1 MAKATGAK
9 GTRSRITAAK
19 PAIRKAAAIAEAVD
33 APLPP
38 PFPRPRGM
46 SADAG
51 VEISEDAF
59 PELDAVAA
67 IQRGL
72 HAYNQEMGGN
82 YDREPVTLLARAP
95 DGTARGGL
103 LGLTFWGWLFIDWLW
118 LSRDLRGKGVG
129 SELLLRAEAIA
140 RERGC
145 AHAYTDTFSFQ
156 APDFWLQNGYAEFGR
171 LDGMPAGHAR
181 IWFRKAL

>member
-1 MAKATGAK
+1 MSG
-9 GTRSRITAAK
+9 K
-19 PAIRKAAAIAEAVD
+19 PA
-33 APLPP
+33 APP
-38 PFPRPRGM
+38 
-46 SADAG
+46 
-51 VEISEDAF
+51 EIEIVEDAY

-72 HAYNQEMGGN
+72 HAYNQEMGGA

-95 DGTARGGL
+95 DGVVRGGL

-118 LSRDLRGKGVG
+118 LARETRGLGLG
-129 SELLLRAEAIA
+129 SELLRRAEDIA
-140 RERGC
+140 RKRGC

-156 APDFWLQNGYAEFGR
+156 APDFWQRNGYAEFGR

-181 IWFRKAL
+181 LWFRKSLL